1 MPLELKSIENDPQP
15 FGLTNVN
22 YFEIIMCV
30 GDVDYIKNIHTH
42 INIYICLKKNIYI
55 NTILYPN

>member
-1 MPLELKSIENDPQP
+1 MPFEFKSIDNDPQP
-15 FGLTNVN
+15 FDLTNVN
-22 YFEIIMCV
+22 YFEIIMRM

-42 INIYICLKKNIYI
+42 INIYKCLKKNIFI